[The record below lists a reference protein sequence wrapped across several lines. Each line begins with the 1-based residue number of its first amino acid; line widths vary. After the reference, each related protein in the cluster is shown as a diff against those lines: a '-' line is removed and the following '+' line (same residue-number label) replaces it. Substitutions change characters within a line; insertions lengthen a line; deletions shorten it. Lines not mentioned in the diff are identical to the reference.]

1 MPDKNESEA
10 PDTGDAVSADAAE
23 AAAAEAEARAEAAR
37 ARANELRR
45 KLEASRAETAAITE
59 TEAEDAPVPADSG
72 AGEFPAAFDEADS
85 ADEFPA
91 AFDEADNTAPAK
103 RVRLGTVLRVASA
116 TLVVLVI
123 AGLLGGTGYMVWQHQ
138 KAEQERH
145 RSAEFAAAARQSVV
159 NLMSLDYTKA
169 KEMVQRVLDESTGK
183 FRSNYEDESGNLI
196 KGLQDGK
203 IVTKVEVNNS
213 AVESMD
219 KDSATVLVAATSR
232 RTGADAPKEDQQPRV
247 WRMVVSLVREGD
259 RLKMSDFEFI

>member
-1 MPDKNESEA
+1 MPDNNESEA
-10 PDTGDAVSADAAE
+10 PDVDDTVSADAAE

-45 KLEASRAETAAITE
+45 KLEASRAAPVSKDEVAPDTAAAVAAKDEAVEPESETAE
-59 TEAEDAPVPADSG
+59 YPEA
-72 AGEFPAAFDEADS
+72 
-85 ADEFPA
+85 ADEL
-91 AFDEADNTAPAK
+91 DDGDDTAPAK
-103 RVRLGTVLRVASA
+103 RGRLGTVLRVAAA

-123 AGLLGGTGYMVWQHQ
+123 AGLLSGTGYMVWQHQ

-203 IVTKVEVNNS
+203 IVTKVDVNNS

-232 RTGADAPKEDQQPRV
+232 RTGPDAPKEDQQPRV
-247 WRMVVSLVREGD
+247 WRMMVSLVREGD